1 MRYQG
6 SKVAHQAASIIQA
19 AWREYVLRKKFHRM
33 VDLAKSVENISLT
46 RRLSVLESED
56 TKEVCVD
63 NVDISKSPAARH
75 IQSRRMRRHNGGQLV
90 KRSTSLRDHRRSG
103 SWSGGFQPIEDPTP
117 AQSSGDDPC
126 GCGDEHDQG
135 GPNGGQESSHR
146 LRPSNSWTGSR
157 DLRPQTAAD
166 LQNKLNSAR
175 DLDTRHRDV
184 SPSRVSSP
192 VPPCPPLRGRD
203 FYPEQEP
210 IYSFAR
216 DSVYCSVRRPRR
228 LPPRP
233 PQRTVSFLGQDGQMT
248 SMTTS
253 PASAVPGDLLVP
265 HQRPISVSDSSL
277 PRQDHMRTIST
288 CQLPVPNTCHVSHN
302 RSQSSPVC
310 HNESHKKISPLP
322 PPPYVPPPS
331 VHNRD
336 PNEPLPPPPP
346 SVEIDSRDNRPPC
359 DSVSSIDSGF
369 R

>member
-6 SKVAHQAASIIQA
+6 SKVAHQAASVIQA
-19 AWREYVLRKKFHRM
+19 AWREYVLRKKFHKM
-33 VDLAKSVENISLT
+33 VDLAKSVENISLS
-46 RRLSVLESED
+46 RRLSVLENED
-56 TKEVCVD
+56 TKEACDD
-63 NVDISKSPAARH
+63 NIDISTSPAARH
-75 IQSRRMRRHNGGQLV
+75 IQSRRHMRRHNGGHMV

-103 SWSGGFQPIEDPTP
+103 SWSGGFQPIEAP

-126 GCGDEHDQG
+126 DCGDNHDL
-135 GPNGGQESSHR
+135 GQEASHR
-146 LRPSNSWTGSR
+146 LRPSNSWTESR

-184 SPSRVSSP
+184 SPAPLASP

-203 FYPEQEP
+203 FYPDQEP

-248 SMTTS
+248 SMTS
-253 PASAVPGDLLVP
+253 PASAVPADLLVP

-277 PRQDHMRTIST
+277 PRPAPDHMRTIST
-288 CQLPVPNTCHVSHN
+288 CQLPVAATCHVSHN
-302 RSQSSPVC
+302 RSQSNPTC
-310 HNESHKKISPLP
+310 HNKISPLP

-331 VHNRD
+331 VHHRD

-346 SVEIDSRDNRPPC
+346 SVEIDSRDTRPPC